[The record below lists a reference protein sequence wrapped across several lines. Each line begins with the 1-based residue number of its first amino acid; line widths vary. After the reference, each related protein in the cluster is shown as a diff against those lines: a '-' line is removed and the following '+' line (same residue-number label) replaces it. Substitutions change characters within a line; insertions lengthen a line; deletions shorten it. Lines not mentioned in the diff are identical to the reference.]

1 MDKNDHGK
9 VTTSLEAAIK
19 QNPMYFKRVG
29 DGYAL
34 TPDGLKEYKEMSEDL
49 FLYETEF
56 GKSDD
61 SLYSMYGEQEMVDL
75 FEALEACY
83 EANPLDSV
91 GLDSSSAVPQGT
103 ISDDELRSFIHEEE
117 KAWALNRRGRAKFEE
132 LKSLAREQRQYY
144 CKYGRGNLFAFRGGP
159 LPDGVRCVYSDS
171 RGLAD
176 AIILGYLDVRPQSKT
191 FDNTHDLALF
201 QSLRCFLP
209 MDEMLAEFGQ

>member
-117 KAWALNRRGRAKFEE
+117 KAWALREE
-132 LKSLAREQRQYY
+132 LAHLMHYPDAMSMIYDI
-144 CKYGRGNLFAFRGGP
+144 RGCEN
-159 LPDGVRCVYSDS
+159 D
-171 RGLAD
+171 
-176 AIILGYLDVRPQSKT
+176 
-191 FDNTHDLALF
+191 
-201 QSLRCFLP
+201 P
-209 MDEMLAEFGQ
+209 MMSIPFMA